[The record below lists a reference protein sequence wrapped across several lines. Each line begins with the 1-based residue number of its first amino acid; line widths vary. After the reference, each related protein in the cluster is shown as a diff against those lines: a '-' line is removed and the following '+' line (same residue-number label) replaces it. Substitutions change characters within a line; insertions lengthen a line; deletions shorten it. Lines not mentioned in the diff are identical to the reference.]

1 MRNNFKMVINLQ
13 PGLYRRRGPQSM
25 TMRFSQVIIVGLTT
39 IWSAAFLIAVVG
51 AVCSHDPDKRADAR
65 RVMHLLRSPW
75 SWIAPR
81 GWFAPEDDTA
91 Q

>member
-1 MRNNFKMVINLQ
+1 VINLQ

-25 TMRFSQVIIVGLTT
+25 TMSFSQVIVVGLVA
-39 IWSAAFLIAVVG
+39 IWSAAFLIAVVS
-51 AVCSHDPDKRADAR
+51 AVCSNDADKRADAR
-65 RVMHLLRSPW
+65 RVVHLLRSPW
-75 SWIAPR
+75 PWIAPR

>member
-1 MRNNFKMVINLQ
+1 M
-13 PGLYRRRGPQSM
+13 G
-25 TMRFSQVIIVGLTT
+25 FSQLIILGLAA

-51 AVCSHDPDKRADAR
+51 AVWSDDRDKRTDAR
-65 RVMHLLRSPW
+65 KVMYLLRSPW
-75 SWIAPR
+75 SLIAPR